1 VVSAVAVVD
10 DDDAAAAAAEEE
22 EMDAFD
28 HVVEDR
34 PVE

>member
-1 VVSAVAVVD
+1 MVSAVAVVD